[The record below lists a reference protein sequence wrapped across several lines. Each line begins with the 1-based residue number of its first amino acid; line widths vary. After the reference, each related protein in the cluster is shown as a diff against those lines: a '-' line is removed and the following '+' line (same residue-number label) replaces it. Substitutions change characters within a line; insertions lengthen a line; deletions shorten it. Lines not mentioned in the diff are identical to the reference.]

1 LDDVRDDMDGP
12 VRAMVLTTQ
21 RTGSTFLMECLDS
34 HPDIHCTGEILNG
47 QPDTFAPA
55 ARGPARYLIKFVRI
69 ARTGAWLPHYRLE
82 QFYGRNYARV
92 SCFKVMYNQLA
103 RPFALR
109 YFLGHPEIRV
119 IHLARQN
126 LLKVHVSNLLMQ
138 KRRFLQARAP
148 EPVVWVRVDPAKAIA
163 AIRAAVARHKRYET
177 LFARHACLNVDY
189 ESLFDGA
196 LLQAATAERICDFL
210 GIPRQPMK
218 SGIVKLNPE
227 SLRDMVKNYDEL
239 AEAISRT
246 ELAGMLESGTPGRA
260 ETGRAAVAN

>member
-1 LDDVRDDMDGP
+1 VRDNAQSP

-34 HPDIHCTGEILNG
+34 HPEIHCTGEILNG

-55 ARGPARYLIKFVRI
+55 ARGPARYLIKFLRI

-82 QFYGRNYARV
+82 QFYRRNYARV
-92 SCFKVMYNQLA
+92 NCFKVMYNQLA

-109 YFLGHPEIRV
+109 YFLSHPEIRV
-119 IHLARQN
+119 IHLARSN

-138 KRRFLQARAP
+138 RRRFLQARTP
-148 EPVVWVRVDPAKAIA
+148 EPVVWVRVDPAKAITALRA
-163 AIRAAVARHKRYET
+163 AIARRERYEA
-177 LFARHACLNVDY
+177 LFAPHACLNVAY

-196 LLQAATAERICDFL
+196 SLQALTANAICDFL
-210 GIPRQPMK
+210 GVPKYPMK
-218 SGIVKLNPE
+218 SGIIKLNPE
-227 SLRDMVKNYDEL
+227 SLRDMVENYDEL

-246 ELAGMLESGTPGRA
+246 EFAGMLAAGAPGR
-260 ETGRAAVAN
+260 GPSGVVAVAN